1 MIRLCP
7 ILILHFSEAAGGDA
21 WASQTKMLYL
31 TEEEFN
37 EYKTEGYFRGIKY
50 RWTSQDG
57 SYTVY
62 ISKSSYE
69 NMRQNMESTGYSE
82 SLFPATL
89 SKFYYKSISQ
99 HNFEERWFNDHDE
112 AMKVNSFE
120 NYFNIIL
127 EPAI

>member
-57 SYTVY
+57 SYTIY

-69 NMRQNMESTGYSE
+69 KMRQNMESTGYSE

-89 SKFYYKSISQ
+89 SKFYYESTQ
-99 HNFEERWFNDHDE
+99 
-112 AMKVNSFE
+112 
-120 NYFNIIL
+120 L
-127 EPAI
+127 